1 MHPLERGDY
10 FEIVKGFCRWIAL
23 LLPYIP
29 LVRAMFAYRQMAL
42 NNVKNKTISDKIV
55 IVGMVSSIA
64 AVISIF
70 TIKTLLAQ

>member
-1 MHPLERGDY
+1 
-10 FEIVKGFCRWIAL
+10 
-23 LLPYIP
+23 
-29 LVRAMFAYRQMAL
+29 MFAYRQMTL